1 MIAAILATRANKT
14 QIAAS
19 ISGHA
24 TVSGR
29 LLGKINISSIIS
41 GQATVSGVLAPF
53 VAPALGAAMVFMSK
67 DQKIK
72 NAGVGMLIVG
82 GSDLVSGYIPAM
94 IKGVPQTVGNN
105 YNRQCHPSFHA
116 GGEYLERIGCFV
128 PTWRGQ

>member
-1 MIAAILATRANKT
+1 LIAAILATRANKT

-53 VAPALGAAMVFMSK
+53 VAPAF
-67 DQKIK
+67 
-72 NAGVGMLIVG
+72 
-82 GSDLVSGYIPAM
+82 IPAGQSFNIQIIGGPTPSTTVYGEM
-94 IKGVPQTVGNN
+94 IWNIRIDMIPWLAE
-105 YNRQCHPSFHA
+105 RC
-116 GGEYLERIGCFV
+116 GGTPIFLNIAARTNLQAVAEARGFIMHNIG
-128 PTWRGQ
+128 TL